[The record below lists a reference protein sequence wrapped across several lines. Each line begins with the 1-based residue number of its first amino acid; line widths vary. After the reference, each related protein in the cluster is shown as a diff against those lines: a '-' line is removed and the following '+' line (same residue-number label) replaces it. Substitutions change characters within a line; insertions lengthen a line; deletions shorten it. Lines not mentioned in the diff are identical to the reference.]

1 MKYGGKM
8 QLVRLFLVFGALST
22 GAAALAHHSFA
33 AEFLEDQ
40 TQTIEGTV
48 TEVWFKN
55 PHVRYYVDITTQDGA
70 TESWDVRGSSPT
82 ILVRR
87 GWTPE
92 TIKEGDVIKVHG
104 HLGRDGRKLMQWIW
118 VELEDGTRLGSSY

>member
-1 MKYGGKM
+1 MSAYRIII
-8 QLVRLFLVFGALST
+8 V
-22 GAAALAHHSFA
+22 AAATLVAATVRAHHSFA

-40 TQTIEGTV
+40 TGTIEGTV

-55 PHVRYYVDITTQDGA
+55 PHVRYYVKTTNEAGESEVWDIR
-70 TESWDVRGSSPT
+70 SSSPT

-92 TIKEGDVIKVHG
+92 TIKEGDHIKVHG
-104 HLGRDGRKLMQWIW
+104 HLGRDGRKLLSVITI
-118 VELEDGTRLGSSY
+118 ELADGTVLGQAY